1 MDGGIIMFAIK
12 KYNIS
17 HIKLLKMIK
26 KGKIKENTIIEC
38 SDFVEPLIFL
48 RGTLNFLNC
57 YDELE
62 PLTFKGYIEN
72 IKYEKFRIRR

>member
-1 MDGGIIMFAIK
+1 MFAIK

-17 HIKLLKMIK
+17 HIQLLRMIK
-26 KGKIKENTIIEC
+26 KGKIIIEC

-62 PLTFKGYIEN
+62 PLTFKGFIEN
-72 IKYEKFRIRR
+72 IKYARFRIRK